1 MATTSTTQTTF
12 TLEVM
17 TTDHVLE
24 VVDLGTDEA
33 HARNVYKAAA
43 LVAGPN
49 VECVSLNSFTPSD
62 EPGWEGTH
70 RVLAAG

>member
-1 MATTSTTQTTF
+1 MAATSTTF

-17 TTDHVLE
+17 TTDEHLE

-33 HARNVYKAAA
+33 HARNIYKAAV

-62 EPGWEGTH
+62 DPFWEGMH